1 MTVLSIDPGRSAKPS
16 IGWCLF
22 EKDGTEIARGEMDWK
37 GLVQSFGYLV
47 YYLGG
52 DLTFKDRVLTRIV
65 IEDFVNDP
73 RVKRGGQRN
82 GASEVIGAVEI
93 LADMNHIEFVRRD
106 RSTLTAAKMHAGYTQ
121 TLKHL
126 PHADAAY
133 VHGYSDFVE
142 RGIRPALG
150 VGATL

>member
-37 GLVQSFGYLV
+37 GLVQSFDYLV

-52 DLTFKDRVLTRIV
+52 DLTFKD
-65 IEDFVNDP
+65 
-73 RVKRGGQRN
+73 
-82 GASEVIGAVEI
+82 
-93 LADMNHIEFVRRD
+93 
-106 RSTLTAAKMHAGYTQ
+106 AGYTQ

>member
-52 DLTFKDRVLTRIV
+52 DLTSTATRTSSR
-65 IEDFVNDP
+65 EGF
-73 RVKRGGQRN
+73 
-82 GASEVIGAVEI
+82 A
-93 LADMNHIEFVRRD
+93 
-106 RSTLTAAKMHAGYTQ
+106 
-121 TLKHL
+121 L
-126 PHADAAY
+126 PW
-133 VHGYSDFVE
+133 G
-142 RGIRPALG
+142 
-150 VGATL
+150 